1 MTTKTRTSVASI
13 CRYSAMPPQTPAMTR
28 LVVLRSRRVGMCV
41 FPSLKERVDD
51 RHAER
56 GEEAERDDRLGRD
69 LGHRLEQRG
78 EGDHSVERQHDDA
91 VDDVRRERDEERP
104 DPSRREAA

>member
-1 MTTKTRTSVASI
+1 MTMKMRTSVASI

-41 FPSLKERVDD
+41 FPSLIERVDD

-56 GEEAERDDRLGRD
+56 GEETERDDRLCRD

-78 EGDHSVERQHDDA
+78 DGDHGVQREHDGA
-91 VDDVRRERDEERP
+91 VDDVRRECDE
-104 DPSRREAA
+104 